1 MLTAVIYQTGD
12 CGLVSTDYL
21 DELIT
26 KAEIKQFLRLEGW
39 ITIGCGQLR
48 EREKEGYTHDK
59 RQQYLPCYSKDL
71 LAIKLNV

>member
-39 ITIGCGQLR
+39 ITIGSDQLR